1 MKKAYVS
8 PFLEEQKFT
17 LLAAPS
23 ITSDNDGDL
32 PEFEETET

>member
-17 LLAAPS
+17 LLAATPS
-23 ITSDNDGDL
+23 PSQDNNGELD
-32 PEFEETET
+32 EA